1 MEIHKGSSS
10 LINNSHILDEHA
22 VSHIGEQYK
31 VLELDDVTDVEYNV
45 AMIGAPLVN
54 KTSPF

>member
-1 MEIHKGSSS
+1 M
-10 LINNSHILDEHA
+10 INNSHILDEHV